1 MISSSIGLIVWM
13 LMSSASIPSAASIS
27 TAFTASDTQS
37 PVAMIDMS
45 LPSLSL
51 TPLPISNLYVLSS
64 LSTWN
69 CQLLPN
75 LRYTGPTYS
84 YAAFDCCSGLY
95 IVTWVNDNHARGD
108 LSSVRYPHS
117 TDVLLHP
124 HLLRFLRGLHRS
136 SHSDVDIR

>member
-1 MISSSIGLIVWM
+1 MISSSIGLIVCM
-13 LMSSASIPSAASIS
+13 LIISASIPSAASIS

-64 LSTWN
+64 LSTGTAS
-69 CQLLPN
+69 LPN

-84 YAAFDCCSGLY
+84 YAAFTAAL
-95 IVTWVNDNHARGD
+95 A
-108 LSSVRYPHS
+108 S
-117 TDVLLHP
+117 T
-124 HLLRFLRGLHRS
+124 S
-136 SHSDVDIR
+136 SHGLMTTMPGISLMSAISSQH